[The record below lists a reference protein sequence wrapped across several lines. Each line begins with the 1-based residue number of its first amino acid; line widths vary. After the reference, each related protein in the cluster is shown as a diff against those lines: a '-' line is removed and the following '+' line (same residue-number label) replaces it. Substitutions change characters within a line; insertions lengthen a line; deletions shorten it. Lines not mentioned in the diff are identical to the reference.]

1 MSDYDYDLFVIGAGS
16 GGVRAARFSAN
27 YGARVAIAEDMFM
40 GGTCVNVGCI
50 PKKLFVYASHF
61 NEDFVDAKSYG
72 WGVNAEQ
79 FNWQTLLENKNNEIK
94 RLNGVYESLLGN
106 AGVEII
112 HGRASIVD
120 AHTISVGNKKYTAN
134 NILIATGGW
143 PLVPDIP
150 GKQHII
156 TSTEAFYL
164 EKIPKKIIIVGG
176 GYIAVEFAGIF
187 NGLGVDTTLIY
198 RGPRFMRGFD
208 EDIREHLAGEMDKK
222 GITIKLSTNISMI
235 QKIEEDFVAT
245 CEDGSIMEADLIMY
259 ATGRAPKIN
268 GLGLENVGVELR
280 ENGAIIVDDYFQS
293 SVESIYAI
301 GDVIDKIQLTPV
313 ALVEGMAVAKT
324 LFCNEPSKV
333 DYNNIA
339 TAVFSQ
345 PPIGTVGLTEEEA
358 RKSYDDVAIF
368 KSDFRSLKHTLT
380 KRDERVLMKMI
391 VDKKSDRVLG
401 VHMVGSE
408 AGEIIQGIAIALK
421 AGATKSVFDA
431 TLGIHPTLAEEFV
444 TMREPVI
451 SSSN

>member
-1 MSDYDYDLFVIGAGS
+1 
-16 GGVRAARFSAN
+16 
-27 YGARVAIAEDMFM
+27 
-40 GGTCVNVGCI
+40 
-50 PKKLFVYASHF
+50 
-61 NEDFVDAKSYG
+61 
-72 WGVNAEQ
+72 
-79 FNWQTLLENKNNEIK
+79 
-94 RLNGVYESLLGN
+94 
-106 AGVEII
+106 
-112 HGRASIVD
+112 
-120 AHTISVGNKKYTAN
+120 
-134 NILIATGGW
+134 
-143 PLVPDIP
+143 
-150 GKQHII
+150 
-156 TSTEAFYL
+156 
-164 EKIPKKIIIVGG
+164 
-176 GYIAVEFAGIF
+176 
-187 NGLGVDTTLIY
+187 
-198 RGPRFMRGFD
+198 
-208 EDIREHLAGEMDKK
+208 MDKK

-451 SSSN
+451 SSSD